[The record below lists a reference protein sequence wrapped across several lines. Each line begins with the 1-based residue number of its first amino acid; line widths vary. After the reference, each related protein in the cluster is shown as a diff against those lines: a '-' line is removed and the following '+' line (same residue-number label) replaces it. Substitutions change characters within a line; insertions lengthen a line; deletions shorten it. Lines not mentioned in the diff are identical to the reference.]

1 MATCKDAAA
10 EEEGAIGGGGGGGE
24 VGKRQLGTAEK
35 RRLFRRP
42 AAARRCGWDESGEE
56 EGRSWSENGGGYHDR
71 LRHYYPLI
79 KSFYDCL

>member
-24 VGKRQLGTAEK
+24 VGKRQLGIAEK
-35 RRLFRRP
+35 RRLFRP

-56 EGRSWSENGGGYHDR
+56 EGRSWSEDGGGYHDR

-79 KSFYDCL
+79 KSSYDCL

>member
-24 VGKRQLGTAEK
+24 VGKRQLGIAEK
-35 RRLFRRP
+35 RRLFRP
-42 AAARRCGWDESGEE
+42 AAPRRCGWDESGQE
-56 EGRSWSENGGGYHDR
+56 EGRSWSEDGGGHHDR

-79 KSFYDCL
+79 KAFYDCL